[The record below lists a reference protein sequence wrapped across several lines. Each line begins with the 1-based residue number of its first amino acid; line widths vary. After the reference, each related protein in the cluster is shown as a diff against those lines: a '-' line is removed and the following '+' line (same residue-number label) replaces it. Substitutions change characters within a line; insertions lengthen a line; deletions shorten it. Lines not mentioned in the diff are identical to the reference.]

1 MNDSNNDST
10 PNNSDV
16 QIKSELQIE
25 MGNSDKDDGEITIND
40 KIRQSIFY
48 ILCIEYCISSCDGG
62 IIPQQNKHIQIDFI
76 EDIEQKEKEEEEES
90 RVGLFGSID
99 YIGRIIGAILMSLL
113 INKIHRK
120 YFFCCCCF
128 FKAITCIIPLISK
141 DYYINLIAR
150 LLSGIPQTLLTSYGT
165 IWTDQFGRWKKRSL
179 MLPIFQL
186 AALVGIMVGYGFGI
200 ISDVILKDIN
210 YGKKEEEQFYG
221 WRLCFLT
228 QGVIL
233 GVLGMI
239 LIAFPKIY
247 FSSTFY
253 LNKNDDY
260 KGREKTLEEI
270 NKEKGQEN
278 NKFYDLWKKLP
289 KILCTKIFIFISL
302 GNTVAFFGMRVIQ
315 FYADKYMEKVLHVEE
330 SKKFIY
336 YIVLCMTG
344 PVIGILICGVIITK
358 IGGYASKNGMIFIL
372 ILNIIACIISIFIT
386 ISLNTFIALGSAWL
400 YLFCFAAVTPLQGG
414 VIIASL
420 PKELKGNGYSIN
432 MFFLNAIGSFPS
444 SYVFSLIC
452 DFIQDNYPEQGYM
465 RYRTTMRI
473 TMFYNFVG
481 LILISIG
488 SIFRFR
494 LSGELGNPDNNK
506 LINEEDNKENIEE
519 KNNGI

>member
-1 MNDSNNDST
+1 
-10 PNNSDV
+10 
-16 QIKSELQIE
+16 
-25 MGNSDKDDGEITIND
+25 
-40 KIRQSIFY
+40 
-48 ILCIEYCISSCDGG
+48 
-62 IIPQQNKHIQIDFI
+62 
-76 EDIEQKEKEEEEES
+76 
-90 RVGLFGSID
+90 
-99 YIGRIIGAILMSLL
+99 
-113 INKIHRK
+113 
-120 YFFCCCCF
+120 
-128 FKAITCIIPLISK
+128 
-141 DYYINLIAR
+141 
-150 LLSGIPQTLLTSYGT
+150 
-165 IWTDQFGRWKKRSL
+165 
-179 MLPIFQL
+179 
-186 AALVGIMVGYGFGI
+186 
-200 ISDVILKDIN
+200 
-210 YGKKEEEQFYG
+210 
-221 WRLCFLT
+221 
-228 QGVIL
+228 
-233 GVLGMI
+233 
-239 LIAFPKIY
+239 
-247 FSSTFY
+247 
-253 LNKNDDY
+253 
-260 KGREKTLEEI
+260 
-270 NKEKGQEN
+270 
-278 NKFYDLWKKLP
+278 
-289 KILCTKIFIFISL
+289 
-302 GNTVAFFGMRVIQ
+302 MRVIQ

-444 SYVFSLIC
+444 SYVFGLIC